1 MYCVAGGEFQSV
13 LNGFSERLNLPD
25 SCSVIAFLML
35 LVLSCFHA
43 LVLFCLNALVLW
55 HCSASEV
62 KPIGIQ
68 CKTN

>member
-1 MYCVAGGEFQSV
+1 MYCVARGEFQSV

-35 LVLSCFHA
+35 VLWCFHA

-55 HCSASEV
+55 YCSASEV

-68 CKTN
+68 CRTN